1 MMVWLDDE
9 VFAGGSEAPRL
20 LSLCL
25 VLAHR
30 GHSVVVKPRPQA
42 TASASVHVD
51 GWLRSQ
57 SQTLQR
63 LLGPVLGRP
72 GTFDSLA
79 PGAWSAMSC
88 AEPDFVVTAEPGRW
102 RNAVALDIEL
112 AVRVL
117 GQPLRLLVENLVNDG
132 AFILRTM
139 PPRLRAKLVQ
149 WIRSDRVAFENGGGV
164 TVLEGQFRALGL
176 GGAVAELVGMPPA
189 AWRRLRFPVFDS
201 DGNKQDLKPAN
212 GRIALAKL
220 VDPSLR
226 RVHRWRRRD
235 AEHYIP
241 RKALESII
249 STRQHNQQTQA
260 QLLTHVE
267 EVFADGPASPRRC
280 FGALIPGT
288 GGIQLKEAVA
298 AVTAAGT
305 TWPTEWFEADGAW
318 PEFEELMEKI
328 EQAL

>member
-1 MMVWLDDE
+1 
-9 VFAGGSEAPRL
+9 
-20 LSLCL
+20 
-25 VLAHR
+25 
-30 GHSVVVKPRPQA
+30 
-42 TASASVHVD
+42 
-51 GWLRSQ
+51 
-57 SQTLQR
+57 
-63 LLGPVLGRP
+63 
-72 GTFDSLA
+72 
-79 PGAWSAMSC
+79 
-88 AEPDFVVTAEPGRW
+88 
-102 RNAVALDIEL
+102 
-112 AVRVL
+112 L

-132 AFILRTM
+132 AFILRTL
-139 PPRLRAKLVQ
+139 PPRLRAKLVH

-164 TVLEGQFRALGL
+164 TVLESQFRALGL
-176 GGAVAELVGMPPA
+176 GGAMADLVGMPPA

-212 GRIALAKL
+212 GRIALEKL

-249 STRQHNQQTQA
+249 LTRQHNQQTQA
-260 QLLTHVE
+260 QLLSHVE
-267 EVFADGPASPRRC
+267 EVFAAGPASPRRC
-280 FGALIPGT
+280 FGSLVPAT

-298 AVTAAGT
+298 AVSAAAT

-318 PEFEELMEKI
+318 PEFEDLMEKI